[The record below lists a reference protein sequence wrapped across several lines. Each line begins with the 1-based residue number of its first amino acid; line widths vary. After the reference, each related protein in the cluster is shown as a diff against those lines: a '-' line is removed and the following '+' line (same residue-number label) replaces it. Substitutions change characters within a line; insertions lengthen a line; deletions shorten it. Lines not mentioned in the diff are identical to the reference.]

1 MIDIHAHI
9 LPGLDDGARDTETAL
24 AMAEMA
30 GESGVRTIIATP
42 HCNLPGNRP
51 NFADETL
58 QRTFF
63 AFCRSIH
70 NANIPVNIL
79 LGMEI
84 FGTPEVPELLRTG
97 KLIPLAGSRCPLIE
111 FPFRDY
117 GQQATEILAGVAAL
131 GFRPIVAHPE
141 RYYYVQQ
148 SPELLNRWIEL
159 GCLLQVNKGSLLGRF
174 GPAEEA
180 TALELLDRGFVSFVA
195 SDAHSPIVRTPWMA
209 DVQDLIADEYSP
221 KLARRLLEDNPQTLL
236 EGRDVETAEPE
247 WF

>member
-9 LPGLDDGARDTETAL
+9 LPGLDDGARDMETAL

-30 GESGVRTIIATP
+30 GESGVRTIVATP

-51 NFADETL
+51 NFRDETL
-58 QRTFF
+58 QRTFS
-63 AFCRSIH
+63 AVCRAVHS
-70 NANIPVNIL
+70 ANIPVEIL
-79 LGMEI
+79 PGMEI

-97 KLIPLAGSRCPLIE
+97 KLIPLAGSRYPLIE
-111 FPFRDY
+111 FPFGNY
-117 GQQATEILAGVAAL
+117 GQQATEILTEVTAL

-141 RYYYVQQ
+141 RYHYVQQ
-148 SPELLNRWIEL
+148 SPALLNRWVAL

-180 TALELLDRGFVSFVA
+180 MALELLDRGFVSFLA

-209 DVQDLIADEYSP
+209 DVRDLVADEYSEA
-221 KLARRLLEDNPQTLL
+221 LARQLLEDNPRTLL